1 MKLYEE
7 NNGFIE
13 ILIPVRLF
21 GKQNQQCISPQIYAP
36 VQKYLN
42 SYLGSQYS
50 SKIAGKA
57 S

>member
-21 GKQNQQCISPQIYAP
+21 GKQNQQCISPQLYAP